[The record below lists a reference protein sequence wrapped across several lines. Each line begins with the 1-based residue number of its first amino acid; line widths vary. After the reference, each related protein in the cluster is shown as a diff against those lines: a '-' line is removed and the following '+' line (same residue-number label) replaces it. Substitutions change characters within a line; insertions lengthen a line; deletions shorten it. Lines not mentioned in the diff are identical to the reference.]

1 MKKIALLFL
10 LTIQIP
16 LFAQNYRIEGTVEGL
31 EGQYVYLGEDKKTP
45 VDSAMVTGGKFMM
58 ENKLQEVKPLMLKI
72 GTNRQHILLE
82 ENPIHVTYKSV
93 LMEYKGKTFNRG
105 QMSVKGSQDQ
115 ALYQKMNQALT
126 QEMMTMLAISLSGE
140 ENQDNPALKDSL
152 GVMFIYAKNHTK
164 QVFDSIVD
172 HHTDSYVSAMII
184 NDHFAKDHPLEELE
198 GKYQRLSDRVK
209 NSSLGEKIRH
219 TLAILKATGIGQVA
233 PDFTLPTPDGGSLT
247 LSSLRG
253 KCVLVDFW
261 ASWCGPCIKELPNIK
276 KVYEKYHARGFEVVS
291 ISLDDKEANWTK
303 AIEKHQIPW
312 LHASSLK
319 GWKCPVAKLY
329 HVTGVPAMYL
339 LDAEGRIVTDNA
351 RGEVLEQEVAKLCPQ
366 APGIS
371 FQQGDWKSV
380 MDLARQADKPIFL
393 DIYTSWCGPCKM
405 MANKVFPQPE
415 VGDYFNANFINY
427 KIDAEKG
434 EGIEI
439 AKKYQVNSYPTCLFL
454 THEGKIVSSFMGAK
468 DVKSLLKEGATALK
482 NYRIL
487 PELEALE
494 AEYNNGNRQ
503 KEFLQKYCVK
513 REEFGTK
520 GGQPVFD
527 YVQLLGDDEL
537 LLKEN
542 ARWIQTLDIYDKD
555 LMNRMVNVLQ
565 TNLPTRSSKEM
576 TPFNNAIMKSL
587 STFIN
592 QSMEANKREEF
603 EQLIGYKKRMNE
615 LMTSNND
622 NGVSA
627 SMGGGISYLA
637 TEQIQ
642 LAFYN
647 KNKCDKE
654 FSTVFLTYLQ
664 QKMAEHPTDSLIRN
678 SNEEELTYS
687 KLMKSDSVSVEDKKE
702 IKQGR
707 DLMKMFSGVKFQLL
721 ASTLFNAASHYWE
734 LNQPASENLRKDYL
748 DWLKF
753 FYALNR
759 CSDVAI
765 PVAEKMKEL
774 GYKTEAKALLE
785 DLITF
790 LSIQEDTAEEVQKVR
805 NWMSSNN

>member
-1 MKKIALLFL
+1 MKRLALLFL
-10 LTIQIP
+10 LITQ
-16 LFAQNYRIEGTVEGL
+16 LSVSAQNYRIEGSAEDMD
-31 EGQYVYLGEDKKTP
+31 GQFVYLGEDKKPP
-45 VDSAMVTGGKFMM
+45 VDSALIANGKFLM

-72 GTNRQHILLE
+72 GKSKQYLLLE
-82 ENPIHVTYKSV
+82 ENPILVEYKTIK
-93 LMEYKGKTFNRG
+93 LEYKGKTFDRG
-105 QMSVKGSQDQ
+105 QVSVKGSQDQ

-140 ENQDNPALKDSL
+140 DKQSDEALKDSL
-152 GVMFIYAKNHTK
+152 GVLFINAKTHTK

-184 NDHFAKDHPLEELE
+184 NDHFAKDCSVAELE
-198 GKYQRLSDRVK
+198 AKYQRLSDRVK
-209 NSSLGEKIRH
+209 NSSLGGKIRA
-219 TLAILKATGIGQVA
+219 TLATLKATGIGQVA
-233 PDFTLPTPDGGSLT
+233 PDFTLQTPEGGSLT

-261 ASWCGPCIKELPNIK
+261 ASWCGPCIRELPNIK
-276 KVYEKYHARGFEVVS
+276 KVYEKYHSRGFEVVS
-291 ISLDDKEANWTK
+291 ISLDDKMANWTK

-312 LHASSLK
+312 LHVSSLK
-319 GWKCPVAKLY
+319 GWKCPVAQLY

-351 RGEVLEQEVAKLCPQ
+351 RGEALEQEVSKLCKGVD
-366 APGIS
+366 GIS
-371 FQQGDWKSV
+371 FEQGDWQAV
-380 MDLARQADKPIFL
+380 LDLARQENKPIFL
-393 DIYTSWCGPCKM
+393 DVYTSWCGPCKM
-405 MANKVFPQPE
+405 MANKVFTQQE
-415 VGDYFNANFINY
+415 AGDYFNANFINY

-434 EGIEI
+434 EGVAI

-454 THEGKIVSSFMGAK
+454 TSEGKIVSSFVGAK
-468 DVKSLLKEGATALK
+468 DVKSLLKEGSTALK

-487 PELEALE
+487 PELEVLE
-494 AEYNNGNRQ
+494 AEYNHENRQ
-503 KEFLQKYCVK
+503 KEFLQKYCTK

-527 YVQLLGDDEL
+527 YVQLLSDEEL
-537 LLKEN
+537 LQKEN
-542 ARWIQTLDIYDKD
+542 ARWIQSLDIYDQG
-555 LMNRMVNVLQ
+555 LMKKLVDVLQ
-565 TNLPTRSSKEM
+565 VNLPIRSKKEM
-576 TPFNNAIMKSL
+576 NSFNNAVMKSL

-592 QSMEANKREEF
+592 QAMEGNKREMF
-603 EQLIGYKKRMNE
+603 EQLIGYKERMNE
-615 LMTSNND
+615 LMASNND

-637 TEQIQ
+637 TEQIK

-647 KNKCDKE
+647 KNKYDKE
-654 FSTVFLTYLQ
+654 FSTVFLDYLQ
-664 QKMAEHPTDSLIRN
+664 RKMLEHPTDSLIRN

-687 KLMKSDSVSVEDKKE
+687 RLMKSDSISAEDKKE

-734 LNQPASENLRKDYL
+734 LNQPANGKLRKDYL

-765 PVAEKMKEL
+765 PIAERLREI
-774 GYKTEAKALLE
+774 GYKAEAKSLLE
-785 DLITF
+785 DLIAF
-790 LSIQEDTAEEVQKVR
+790 LSIQEGTAEELEKVR
-805 NWMSSNN
+805 NWMASNN